1 MAEQLGSERK
11 LDDDEIRHAKIF
23 ISELL
28 ILGALEVRELRD
40 LQERFTLDKYD
51 AQLLQNRGLNIDTQP
66 LIDSIEKEI
75 DLDLDE
81 KVSEVNTYLL
91 TEPDLSVEIITDTDR
106 IKVDSVL
113 RVGDSIVPVVGDEL
127 YDRDVRNIA
136 IGRSIYKY
144 GSKSVYLANGD
155 S

>member
-1 MAEQLGSERK
+1 MAELLGSDRK

-40 LQERFTLDKYD
+40 LQERLTLDKYD
-51 AQLLQNRGLNIDTQP
+51 TLLLQNRGLTIDTQP
-66 LIDSIEKEI
+66 FIDSIEKEI
-75 DLDLDE
+75 DLYLDE

-91 TEPDLSVEIITDTDR
+91 TEPDLAAEIISDTGR

-113 RVGDSIVPVVGDEL
+113 RDGDSIIPVIGDEL
-127 YDRDVRNIA
+127 YDQDVKDIVVGGDR
-136 IGRSIYKY
+136 YKY
-144 GSKSVYLANGD
+144 GSKSVYLADGD